1 VDAQTE
7 VRAGGRLNHL
17 LVVWPGSN
25 PTLDGV
31 ALGMPALTFAYA
43 ISALACVIA
52 AVRLLSRSPA
62 DGRRRGSLVGAL
74 LALACIALA
83 LGARNA
89 LIVQRVA
96 LAKKQVKRGQ
106 ESLQQGK
113 TKDAEEAF
121 KRAAQLDPES
131 KEARQEL
138 QDLEKARRETRQAAG
153 RGTGRVSNSPAGAG
167 SSSRPHPQRRESEVT
182 ITSYSL
188 DVTIAPKEHRIT
200 GDATFTVRAKRG
212 SLTSFEI
219 ALSPLCKIETMTA
232 GGQPAATSRSDEW
245 VQVTPKSA
253 VTDRRDTNVRVRYT
267 GFGKGRM
274 LPAGDVISPE
284 GTYLRPESRW
294 CPAIGYLEFRSPV
307 RVRITVPK
315 GQSAVGPGVLVSKA
329 KAPSGGTTL
338 DWDCREN
345 AMGVCIAA
353 GPWVSF
359 EGKEGDL
366 PISVLL
372 WKKHA
377 SEGPKLLAEAQ
388 RVVRY
393 LTSLYG
399 PFPYGK
405 LAIAEIPFF
414 PGGYSPSSMVLL
426 GELVFDHKELIQKV
440 LAHEI
445 AHQWW
450 GNLVLPQGPGAGW
463 LAEGFAE
470 YSSLLYLGHAR
481 GESAFR
487 RALWQEKQE
496 YHVLMQNPPEEPII
510 ETDPFNQQGG
520 YIGVVYQ
527 KGAYVL
533 HMLRYVIGDQ
543 AFFAALRGFL
553 DSRRY
558 GIGTIADFRRE
569 TEQRSGRKLDVFFRQ
584 WLERS
589 GTIQLTYDWQTTR
602 LDSGRYDTR
611 IVLAQKN
618 DPPYQTPID
627 LQLVTAQGKQ
637 VQTRELV
644 AAQNEYHF
652 LTATEPR
659 DIDIDPYD
667 NLLLA
672 VPKRAVATAAKAAQ
686 P

>member
-1 VDAQTE
+1 
-7 VRAGGRLNHL
+7 
-17 LVVWPGSN
+17 
-25 PTLDGV
+25 
-31 ALGMPALTFAYA
+31 MPALTFAYA
-43 ISALACVIA
+43 IIALTCVIA

-62 DGRRRGSLVGAL
+62 DGRRRGWLVGAL
-74 LALACIALA
+74 LAAACVMLAV
-83 LGARNA
+83 GARNA

-96 LAKKQVKRGQ
+96 LARKQVKRGQ

-113 TKDAEEAF
+113 TKEAEEAF
-121 KRAAQLDPES
+121 RRAARLDPRNR
-131 KEARQEL
+131 EARQEL
-138 QDLEKARRETRQAAG
+138 QDLERARREAKRAAG
-153 RGTGRVSNSPAGAG
+153 RGTGRVSGSPAAAG
-167 SSSRPHPQRRESEVT
+167 TSPRSHPQRRESGVT
-182 ITSYSL
+182 IATYSL
-188 DVTIAPKEHRIT
+188 DVTIAPKEHKIA
-200 GDATFTVRAKRG
+200 GEATFAVRAKRG
-212 SLTSFEI
+212 SLRAFEI
-219 ALSPLCKIETMTA
+219 ALSPLCKIETITV
-232 GGQPAATSRSDEW
+232 GDQPAASSRSDEW
-245 VQVTPKSA
+245 VQVTPKSP
-253 VTDRRDTNVRVRYT
+253 VTDRRDSNVRVRYT
-267 GFGKGRM
+267 GFGKDRM

-307 RVRITVPK
+307 RVRVTVPE

-329 KAPSGGTTL
+329 KAPSGGTVF
-338 DWDCREN
+338 DWDCRQN

-366 PISVLL
+366 SISVLL

-377 SEGPKLLAEAQ
+377 SQGPKLLSEAQ
-388 RVVRY
+388 HVVHY

-426 GELVFDHKELIQKV
+426 GELVLDHKELMPRV

-481 GESAFR
+481 GERAFR

-510 ETDPFNQQGG
+510 ETDPFDQQGG
-520 YIGVVYQ
+520 YTGVIYQ

-553 DSRRY
+553 DNHRY

-569 TEQRSGRKLDVFFRQ
+569 AEQRSGRKLEVFFRQ
-584 WLERS
+584 WLECT
-589 GTIQLTYDWQTTR
+589 GTIELTYDWQTTR

-611 IVLAQKN
+611 IVLIQKN

-652 LTATEPR
+652 LSTSEPR
-659 DIDIDPYD
+659 DIDIDPND

-672 VPKRAVATAAKAAQ
+672 VPKRAPATAAKAAQ